1 MDFDPSG
8 WGAVIGAHQRRNAQ
22 ASIDRFQREQTRE
35 LKEQRKKLEV
45 QVQAQAEQARAA
57 ESAARS
63 EKERLE
69 LEKKRFEL
77 EEKELAIKKHREM
90 RVRELRKVM
99 VEVEVDLEAL

>member
-1 MDFDPSG
+1 MDFDPSS

-22 ASIDRFQREQTRE
+22 ASADKFHR
-35 LKEQRKKLEV
+35 EQRKNAEK
-45 QVQAQAEQARAA
+45 QVKAQKEQARAA
-57 ESAARS
+57 EKAARS
-63 EKERLE
+63 EEERLE

-99 VEVEVDLEAL
+99 VEVEVDLEAM